1 MEIEKKDSK
10 ILIGIILNDTDLT
23 VKKFYSDYYLTE
35 IREILNKRISNNNYF
50 TYKNGETISNKQEV
64 LILSE
69 ILFDNKLYLKS
80 IDESK
85 IKIFLNNQLITSR
98 NINQNISL
106 SELKDK
112 LNFSKDFFHL
122 QLKEK

>member
-1 MEIEKKDSK
+1 M
-10 ILIGIILNDTDLT
+10 T

-112 LNFSKDFFHL
+112 LNLSKDFFSFTIKRKMI
-122 QLKEK
+122 LKRKK